1 MKKKIILL
9 SMAIISS
16 YSFAEEYVVIVDGDS
31 KYISGNVENKP
42 IEPEKPK
49 EISGLIVYM
58 LASGYEH
65 LRAEADINNTS
76 SSTWN
81 SYYGETKDVAITSV
95 FPEGYTANPKGE
107 INWFNPAQQIYIR
120 SQSGCTDSDYA
131 NAHVQ
136 YLNKDNEVVF
146 WTNTYKYGSYGTQM
160 RYGKLEDMSDA
171 INPGVIDPYPV
182 KRGIL
187 SFDVE
192 NNKVKFEKDPDYSGT
207 TTLGWELNNV
217 DISSIK
223 KIKLNS
229 SVLRTD
235 ASNGCSATYH
245 MWVLKEGEK
254 YQDII
259 N

>member
-16 YSFAEEYVVIVDGDS
+16 YSFAEEYVVIVDKNS
-31 KYISGNVENKP
+31 NYTSGNVESKP

-81 SYYGETKDVAITSV
+81 SYYGETKDLAITSV
-95 FPEGYTANPKGE
+95 FPERYTARPTGE
-107 INWFNPAQQIYIR
+107 INWFNPNQKIYIR
-120 SQSGCTDSDYA
+120 SQSGCTNGDYA

-136 YLNKDNEVVF
+136 YLDKNDEVVF

-160 RYGKLEDMSDA
+160 RYGKLEDMSDE
-171 INPGVIDPYPV
+171 INPGLVDPYPV

-207 TTLGWELNNV
+207 TTLGWELDNIDV
-217 DISSIK
+217 SSIV
-223 KIKLNS
+223 KIKLNTS
-229 SVLRTD
+229 ILRAE
-235 ASNGCSATYH
+235 ASNGCASTYH
-245 MWVLKEGEK
+245 MWVLKDGEK